1 LLEPLWI
8 LEGASVGSVD
18 LGGGHRQVSRGSGH
32 GEDGGAQG
40 GSRGRGRAH
49 EKAQR
54 VL

>member
-1 LLEPLWI
+1 
-8 LEGASVGSVD
+8 VGSVD
-18 LGGGHRQVSRGSGH
+18 RGGGHRQVFRGSGH

-40 GSRGRGRAH
+40 GSGGRGRMH